1 MARISI
7 IQRLLIQCVSIFSIL
22 ALLGCNKTEKTG
34 PAASPAQEQVA
45 KAPAGPK
52 ALTQESDPKCVG
64 PFTTEPA
71 KELEIAG
78 VKYTQNGAVLNQV
91 KADEDNEM
99 IIGHLTDIK
108 EGSPANIANINL
120 FMDWFAE
127 KKVELIAV
135 TGDLS
140 ESQEGIEA
148 ILNAIGA
155 KTKVP
160 VLVVIGNR
168 ECENHFNAALTAV
181 NKTHPNIL
189 NMDLIRVLNTDDVSI
204 VSMPGYYNPSYLHCT
219 KGCRYFDSDVANLKT
234 IAERAVHP
242 TRVLI
247 SHGPP
252 RMEGATGIDR
262 IHDEANVGDP
272 ALASFM
278 KTNVNLFPLGL
289 FGNVQEAGGRA
300 TDLKGTPIAEQT
312 MANQLYLNSGPADAM
327 RFSMLGGKESLGM
340 AGILKIKGQQAQYE
354 IRKIKAGEAKAP
366 Q

>member
-1 MARISI
+1 MAPLTLKSSRFLFILSM
-7 IQRLLIQCVSIFSIL
+7 VSFV
-22 ALLGCNKTEKTG
+22 AVLGCNKTEKSG
-34 PAASPAQEQVA
+34 AEAPKAAAEVQ
-45 KAPAGPK
+45 KAPAAPK
-52 ALTQESDPKCVG
+52 ALKQESDPKCVG

-71 KELEIAG
+71 KEMDIAG

-91 KADEDNEM
+91 KSDEDKAM
-99 IIGHLTDIK
+99 VIGHLTDIK

-120 FMDWFAE
+120 LMDWFAE
-127 KKVELIAV
+127 NKVELIAV

-160 VLVVIGNR
+160 VLAIIGNR
-168 ECENHFNAALTAV
+168 ECENHFNAALASV
-181 NKTHPNIL
+181 NKTYPNIL
-189 NMDLIRVLNTDDVSI
+189 NMDMIRVLNTDDVSI

-219 KGCRYFDSDVANLKT
+219 KGCRYFESDVENLKT
-234 IAERAVHP
+234 IAERALHP
-242 TRVLI
+242 TKLLI

-272 ALASFM
+272 ALATFM
-278 KTNVNLFPLGL
+278 KANADLFPFGL

-340 AGILKIKGQQAQYE
+340 GGILKIKGKQAQYE
-354 IRKIKAGEAKAP
+354 IKRIQAGEAKAP